1 MMDDL
6 LATMGVRAEGAKALA
21 RYLLEEMAAGRLR
34 EGVKLPPERELS
46 QRFDASRGAVR
57 RVLGELR
64 EQGLITQMVGS
75 GTFASAAAHRL
86 QTPSGQPGPALD
98 TSPAELMEARL
109 LIEPLMPALIVLNA
123 SAGDFA
129 LMQECLEKSEAAQT
143 IEEFEHWDEALHR
156 SFAQATHNSFFLH
169 ILDLTNR
176 VREQGEW
183 GRLKRNSLTAERR
196 LRYEAQHRG
205 IVDALKDR
213 DAAQARA
220 LLLEHLEQIQQ
231 NLFQA

>member
-1 MMDDL
+1 MDEV
-6 LATMGVRAEGAKALA
+6 LANISARAQGAKALA
-21 RYLLEEMAAGRLR
+21 RYLLQEMAAGRLR

-57 RVLGELR
+57 RVLAELR
-64 EQGLITQMVGS
+64 QRGLITQSVGS

-86 QTPSGQPGPALD
+86 QTQGESQGPVLD

-109 LIEPLMPALIVLNA
+109 LIEPLMPALIVRNA
-123 SAGDFA
+123 SAADFA
-129 LMQECLEKSEAAQT
+129 FMHECLEKSEAAQT
-143 IEEFEHWDEALHR
+143 IEEFEHWDETLHK
-156 SFAQATHNSFFLH
+156 SFAQATNNSFFLH

-196 LRYEAQHRG
+196 RQYELQHRN

-213 DAAQARA
+213 DAARARG
-220 LLLEHLEQIQQ
+220 LMQEHLEQIQQ
-231 NLFQA
+231 NLFKA